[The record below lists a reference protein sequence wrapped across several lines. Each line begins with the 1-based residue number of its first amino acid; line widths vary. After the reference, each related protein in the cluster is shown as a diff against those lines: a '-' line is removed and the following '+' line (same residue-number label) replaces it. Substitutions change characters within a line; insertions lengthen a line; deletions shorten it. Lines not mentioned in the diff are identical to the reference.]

1 MSLPCKNS
9 FRNTTRALISA
20 MLAIWWL
27 LKTHASIDPVG
38 SHCVWTSHQQ
48 LWIAMIFTPHTTSL
62 YFTPPTMNSITQ
74 HKSQQGIPDHL
85 SKSNC
90 AILRPCSSGSLQF
103 PSKHNLQT
111 SNFRLLAICNT
122 VMTGVTRSSS
132 HLSARPQCVRS
143 YRKFFK
149 VNHSC
154 GKINLARHA
163 LWLIDLVKRIS
174 AI

>member
-1 MSLPCKNS
+1 MVTSSL
-9 FRNTTRALISA
+9 
-20 MLAIWWL
+20 
-27 LKTHASIDPVG
+27 G
-38 SHCVWTSHQQ
+38 
-48 LWIAMIFTPHTTSL
+48 TSL
-62 YFTPPTMNSITQ
+62 NWPGTFTLGMNFTPPTMNSNDLHTSHYINVL
-74 HKSQQGIPDHL
+74 HKSQLGIPDHL

-103 PSKHNLQT
+103 PSKHNLPT

-143 YRKFFK
+143 YRKVFK

-154 GKINLARHA
+154 GKISLTRHA
-163 LWLIDLVKRIS
+163 LSLVDQSHLVRLVSSNVKFTRDFQAASYCSKPWITYYLSDWLRY
-174 AI
+174 

>member
-1 MSLPCKNS
+1 MVTSQGTRLDWPGAFTLCMNFTPATMNS
-9 FRNTTRALISA
+9 NDL
-20 MLAIWWL
+20 
-27 LKTHASIDPVG
+27 H
-38 SHCVWTSHQQ
+38 TSHYINV
-48 LWIAMIFTPHTTSL
+48 LHTLHNINVPHTTNL
-62 YFTPPTMNSITQ
+62 NR
-74 HKSQQGIPDHL
+74 IPDHL

-103 PSKHNLQT
+103 PSKHNLPT

-163 LWLIDLVKRIS
+163 LWLIDPSYLVKRIS